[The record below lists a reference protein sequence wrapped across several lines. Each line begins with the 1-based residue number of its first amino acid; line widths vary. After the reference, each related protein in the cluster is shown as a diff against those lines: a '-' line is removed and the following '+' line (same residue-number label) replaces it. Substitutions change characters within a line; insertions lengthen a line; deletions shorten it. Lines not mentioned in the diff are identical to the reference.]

1 MIRSVELSQP
11 AALIGQ
17 AGGPASYPLHDPVAL
32 TSVQTL
38 AVTSG
43 VEITSNEV

>member
-17 AGGPASYPLHDPVAL
+17 AGGPASAL
-32 TSVQTL
+32 TSVRTF

>member
-1 MIRSVELSQP
+1 MIQSVELSQP

-17 AGGPASYPLHDPVAL
+17 AGGPASAL

-38 AVTSG
+38 GVTSG
-43 VEITSNEV
+43 IEITSNEV

>member
-17 AGGPASYPLHDPVAL
+17 AL

>member
-1 MIRSVELSQP
+1 MIRSVELSKP
-11 AALIGQ
+11 AALI
-17 AGGPASYPLHDPVAL
+17 AL
-32 TSVQTL
+32 TSVRTL